1 MKLSDSIKVRLR
13 EGQALVY
20 AAEAKSRALA
30 SQLSSA
36 TASTKRTGFGIQT
49 APAGA
54 LVAAA
59 LLLGTAPDAAV
70 TGIDPERY
78 SPTRF

>member
-36 TASTKRTGFGIQT
+36 TASTKRTGLRT
-49 APAGA
+49 SWRASARP
-54 LVAAA
+54 
-59 LLLGTAPDAAV
+59 
-70 TGIDPERY
+70 
-78 SPTRF
+78 